1 MSIILWHLGWP
12 LYDSQKL
19 ELSASIQ
26 THLTKHFWRRP
37 HAAKCYYRH
46 SFFILAKHDKI
57 WTITPIHNAPLLDIC
72 TTTAQLKPRKM
83 LCYLSHPQYTE
94 SILKLLFFL
103 RIHYFSHNEM
113 PKHNTN
119 PDRSVCRV
127 TPWKLSGRTHLIL
140 LIIRVRAHRYVLLDF
155 LCVRNW
161 CLMFDSKL
169 PEMDDK
175 NSYDTL
181 VLSIISVRSQQ
192 FIWMEM
198 VFCWHV
204 LQLAKC
210 PKFIMQR
217 TND

>member
-1 MSIILWHLGWP
+1 MAPWVASLWLVETRIVRKHTNTLDNAFLTLTP
-12 LYDSQKL
+12 CCQVL
-19 ELSASIQ
+19 LSAQLFYISKTWQ
-26 THLTKHFWRRP
+26 NM
-37 HAAKCYYRH
+37 
-46 SFFILAKHDKI
+46 D
-57 WTITPIHNAPLLDIC
+57 HNAHSQCVTPGYMHNHSSTQTPKNVVLPI
-72 TTTAQLKPRKM
+72 ASSIHRK
-83 LCYLSHPQYTE
+83 HPQIT
-94 SILKLLFFL
+94 FFL
-103 RIHYFSHNEM
+103 RIHYFPHNEM

-169 PEMDDK
+169 PEIDDK

-181 VLSIISVRSQQ
+181 VFSIISVRSQQ